1 MAVATIERRPLGA
14 LSRAGIV
21 VAMHAAA
28 LYVFASAFGLVPGV
42 ADIPPEIELAAVPD
56 KTVPDDRP
64 EKIEYKPDAP
74 QIVQVPFPEVFPE
87 FDLGE
92 TSISAQLVEPDKIVI
107 ETGSALPKEL
117 LVGVKRDPRNL
128 PTQPRYPPEMIRLGK
143 EGVVEVEILVNPDGR
158 VGDARIL
165 KSSGFSAFDNATM
178 DEARRKWRFKPATR
192 DGVPYAQ
199 WTRQRV
205 VFELKDLKNQ

>member
-28 LYVFASAFGLVPGV
+28 LYVFARAFGLVPGV
-42 ADIPPEIELAAVPD
+42 AEVPPDIELAIVEERTIPVD
-56 KTVPDDRP
+56 TP
-64 EKIEYKPDAP
+64 EKIDYKPDAP
-74 QIVQVPFPEVFPE
+74 QIAQVPIPIIDDFPDYDF
-87 FDLGE
+87 GE
-92 TSISAQLVEPDKIVI
+92 TAITAQLVEPGEIIDK
-107 ETGSALPKEL
+107 GSALPKEV
-117 LVGVKRDPRNL
+117 LVGVTRDPRNL

-158 VGDARIL
+158 VGEARIL
-165 KSSGFSAFDNATM
+165 RSSGFSAFDNATM
-178 DEARRKWRFKPATR
+178 EEARRKWRFKPATR

-205 VFELKDLKNQ
+205 VFELKNQ